1 MHCHQLLAPL
11 PSVLIK
17 VTNDLWMEKSNE
29 KLFNFILISW
39 LHVAFT
45 IPFFFIFSPGAPLR
59 GCLWLF
65 WQDYPFPHPCLRKP
79 FLRECLISDLC
90 SSDSMLSWCQWP
102 HFYPNSPRC
111 LPISD
116 LTPEHQK
123 QPPYFHSND
132 LHRSLS
138 PIQSFSNLFLLHST
152 IISLCH
158 LHGCLNQSWEH
169 QPWLILPQSPY
180 PTLKSCQFLFLKFPK
195 RLPIGTW
202 GQTAI
207 ISGLNYYKTLQ
218 TVLLTS
224 SVAPTS
230 NPLFLSS
237 FLSFLFFLVD
247 ELQDV

>member
-1 MHCHQLLAPL
+1 MATCGIHHPLLFHFLPWGSSQGMPLAFLAGLPFAPSLLKEAL
-11 PSVLIK
+11 PARVSHL
-17 VTNDLWMEKSNE
+17 
-29 KLFNFILISW
+29 
-39 LHVAFT
+39 
-45 IPFFFIFSPGAPLR
+45 GPL
-59 GCLWLF
+59 LF
-65 WQDYPFPHPCLRKP
+65 WF
-79 FLRECLISDLC
+79 
-90 SSDSMLSWCQWP
+90 WCQWP
-102 HFYPNSPRC
+102 HFYPNSPSC

-132 LHRSLS
+132 LHRSLN

-230 NPLFLSS
+230 NPNIPLLHPPSWLEVSIQSTFQTAHT
-237 FLSFLFFLVD
+237 F
-247 ELQDV
+247 